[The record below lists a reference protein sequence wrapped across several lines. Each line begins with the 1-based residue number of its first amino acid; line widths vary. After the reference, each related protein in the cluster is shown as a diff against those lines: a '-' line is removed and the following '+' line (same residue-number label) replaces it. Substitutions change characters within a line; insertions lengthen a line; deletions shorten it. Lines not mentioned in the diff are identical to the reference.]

1 MFPRSSFFRASFI
14 HDNLSLQ
21 GFDEFM
27 NVVLD
32 DAAEVYVKDVKP
44 RKELGCYQFIS

>member
-1 MFPRSSFFRASFI
+1 
-14 HDNLSLQ
+14 
-21 GFDEFM
+21 M

-44 RKELGCYQFIS
+44 RKELGYYQFTSELNSY